1 MSLPDPPSRGP
12 IDAVA
17 PEADADFEKALRP
30 QALDE
35 FIGQQKIKDNLR
47 VFLTAALQRSE
58 ALDHVILSGPPGLG
72 KCITPDS
79 LVLTREGWIPFADLI
94 PDGLEPGDAA
104 PVDVDVQGA
113 LGLEPASHIYRSG
126 RVPTVRVRTKNGFE
140 IEGTP
145 HHPVLVASA
154 EGPTWKTLG
163 DLTADDAVAVSR
175 GARVPGRAATVSWT
189 PAGNGARRQLA
200 EQRVA
205 SAHAAL
211 TRSLGRPPAGAELDR
226 AYGRAIGASD
236 RSGALAVAQRL
247 GLDLSDGRRISTVR
261 DLPALDIPSATR
273 TVTLDADLGYLLG
286 ALVGDGHAEADGGF
300 VLTCVEA
307 SMQQDVV
314 RILAS
319 HFDRVSRFIAYGDA
333 ADRLT
338 IGADIG
344 EALGRLG
351 LTSSGAAEKA
361 VPASVLAGTPD
372 IVVGFLQGLFDADG
386 HARKDG
392 VEFGTRSERL
402 GREVQLLLS
411 GLGVI
416 AYRKT
421 VQKAGTPF
429 TTLFVGGADAV
440 RFFREIGFRLARK
453 QARAHDLPS
462 TRAWSRSDLVPGA
475 APLLRALLRAT
486 GPHPRAVH
494 KAFGH
499 VVRGDRTVS
508 RQQATRLLALLPE
521 DASCQPD
528 AVGLASLLD
537 PRIAWDA
544 VEATRAGEA
553 EAYDFVVPGTHT
565 FVANGIVNHN
575 TTLAHVIGEEM
586 GAAVK
591 TTSGPALDKPAS
603 IAGLLTNLEEGDVL
617 FIDEIH
623 RLSPVV
629 EEYLYSAMEDYAID
643 ILIDS
648 GPSARSVRISL
659 PPFTLIG
666 ATTRKGL
673 LTAPLRARF
682 GIDFRYDYYDADLLQ
697 KIVLRSAGIMGVR
710 IDEDGAFEI
719 ARRSRGTPRIANKL
733 LRRTRDFA
741 EVETDAG
748 PGDGYVTS
756 AVASHALN
764 ALDVDEAGLD
774 DMDARILLA
783 LMEKFEGGPVGVS
796 TIAVAVGEDP
806 GTVEE
811 VYEPYLIQEG
821 FLARTPRGRIAA
833 RRAYDHFDLV
843 PPLKQANIFESL
855 DDLLE

>member
-1 MSLPDPPSRGP
+1 MSLDQPSRGP

-17 PEADADFEKALRP
+17 PTGREADFETSLRP

-47 VFLTAALQRSE
+47 VFMTAALQRGE

-79 LVLTREGWIPFADLI
+79 LVLTREGWVEFSDLI
-94 PDGLEPGDAA
+94 PEGLQPGESQE
-104 PVDVDVQGA
+104 VDIDVQGS

-126 RVPTVRVRTKNGFE
+126 RVPTLRVRTRNGFE
-140 IEGTP
+140 IEGTR

-154 EGPTWKTLG
+154 DGPTWKTLG
-163 DLTADDAVAVSR
+163 DLTPDDAIAVAR
-175 GARVPGRAATVSWT
+175 GARVPGQAASASWT
-189 PAGNGARRQLA
+189 PDGNEARQALT
-200 EQRVA
+200 ETRVA
-205 SAHAAL
+205 HAHADLSRAF
-211 TRSLGRPPAGAELDR
+211 GRPPAGAELQK
-226 AYGRAIGASD
+226 AYGRATGGVD
-236 RSGALAVAQRL
+236 RSGALVVAQRL
-247 GLDLSDGRRISTVR
+247 GLAMSDGRRTETRS
-261 DLPALDIPSATR
+261 DLPALDLPDGRR
-273 TVTLDADLGYLLG
+273 TVALDADVAYLLG
-286 ALVGDGHAEADGGF
+286 ALVGDGHAEASGGF
-300 VLTCVEA
+300 VLTCVEP
-307 SMQQDVV
+307 SMQQDVIRV
-314 RILAS
+314 LAS
-319 HFDRVSRFIAYGDA
+319 RFGRTSRFRAYGDA
-333 ADRLT
+333 AARLT
-338 IGADIG
+338 IGADVG
-344 EALGRLG
+344 SALIQLG
-351 LTSSGAAEKA
+351 LTQGGAAEKR
-361 VPASVLAGTPD
+361 VPRSVLCGTPD
-372 IVVGFLQGLFDADG
+372 VVVGFLKGLFDADG

-416 AYRKT
+416 AYRK
-421 VQKAGTPF
+421 VVEKAETPF
-429 TTLFVGGADAV
+429 TTLFIGGTDAA
-440 RFFREIGFRLARK
+440 RFFRQIGFRLARK
-453 QARAHDLPS
+453 QARAADLPA
-462 TRAWSRSDLVPGA
+462 TRAWSRSELVPGA
-475 APLLRALLRAT
+475 ATLLKTLLRAT
-486 GPHPRAVH
+486 SPHPRAVH

-508 RQQATRLLALLPE
+508 RQQATRLLALLPDE
-521 DASCQPD
+521 ASRQPE
-528 AVGLASLLD
+528 AVALAALLD
-537 PRIAWDA
+537 PRISWDT
-544 VEATRAGEA
+544 VEATEAREA

-565 FVANGIVNHN
+565 FVANGIINHN

-586 GAAVK
+586 GAQVK

-682 GIDFRYDYYDADLLQ
+682 GIDFRYDYYEASLLQ
-697 KIVLRSAGIMGVR
+697 KIVLRSAGIMNVR
-710 IDEDGAFEI
+710 IEEDGAMEI

-741 EVETDAG
+741 EVATDAG
-748 PGDGYVTS
+748 PGDGYIS
-756 AVASHALN
+756 QSVADHALN

-833 RRAYDHFDLV
+833 RRAYDHFDLT
-843 PPLKQANIFESL
+843 PPLKQSNIF
-855 DDLLE
+855 DDFLE